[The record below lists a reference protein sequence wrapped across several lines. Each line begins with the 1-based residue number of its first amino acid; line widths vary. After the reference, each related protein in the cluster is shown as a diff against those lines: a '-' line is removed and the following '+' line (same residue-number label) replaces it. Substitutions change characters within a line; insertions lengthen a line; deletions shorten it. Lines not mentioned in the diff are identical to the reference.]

1 MADYPVE
8 FVSNPY
14 RFGAEMWFFR
24 HKREKC
30 DPALPRPAKLAKT
43 RAMKSQWNDEDAKRA
58 VDAYGAEGV
67 NEDIALRVYTTRLI
81 GRDPMLVLHGGG
93 NTSVKTRGVDDLGH
107 EHDVIAVKGSGA
119 DMADMEP
126 WGLPAVKL
134 GPLREMRAL
143 DSLSDEAMVNVQRL
157 NLLNASAPNPSVETL
172 LHAFL
177 PHKFVDHTHA
187 AAVLSLVD
195 QPGGDA
201 LASEVYNGRMGIVPY
216 IAPGFDLAKAAA
228 EVFDEK
234 PDVEGL
240 ILHKHGIFTFGDTA
254 RDAYER
260 MIEMVSLAE
269 SRLRQGRPVVF
280 QAGRLPPALASAAE
294 IAPVLRGACAIH
306 RPGEEPT
313 RFIAEFRTSPEILGY
328 VNGAE
333 LASYSQRGVVTPDHI
348 IRTKNKPLVVP
359 APEAGKLDGFAE
371 AVQAAVETFA
381 AEYDVYFTRENA
393 AAGGTKTK
401 LDPMPRVI
409 LVPGLGLF
417 GLGRSAKDA
426 AIAGDLAENTVRVV
440 TDAEAI
446 GRYDPLPESDLFA
459 LEYWSLEQAKLKG
472 QVVKPLTGQ
481 VAVVTGAGAIGSATA
496 KALAGDGAAVAVFDI
511 DGDAAADA
519 ARAVKG
525 LGVACDVTKPND
537 VAGAFAAVCERFGG
551 VDILVS
557 NAGAAWQGRIGD
569 VPDEVLRR
577 SFELNFFAHQTVARE
592 AVRIMLKQ
600 GTGGALL
607 FNISKQA
614 VNPGQN
620 FGPYG
625 LPKAATMLL
634 MRQYALDY
642 GADGIRSNGVN
653 ADRIRSGLL
662 TGEMIAA
669 RSKARGVSETEY
681 MSGNLLHAEVTAED
695 VAQAFLALAKA
706 RKTTGHVETVD
717 GGNIAAALR

>member
-1 MADYPVE
+1 
-8 FVSNPY
+8 
-14 RFGAEMWFFR
+14 
-24 HKREKC
+24 
-30 DPALPRPAKLAKT
+30 
-43 RAMKSQWNDEDAKRA
+43 MKSQWNDDEARRA
-58 VDAYGAEGV
+58 VEAYGAEGV

-81 GRDPMLVLHGGG
+81 GRDPLLVLHGGG
-93 NTSVKTRGVDDLGH
+93 NTSVKTRAVDDLGQ

-119 DMADMEP
+119 DMAEIEP

-134 GPLREMRAL
+134 GPLREMRGL
-143 DSLSDEAMVNVQRL
+143 DVLSDEAMVNCQRL
-157 NLLNASAPNPSVETL
+157 NLLDAAAPNPSVETL

-177 PHKFVDHTHA
+177 PHNFVDHAHA

-195 QPGGDA
+195 QPDGVA
-201 LASEVYNGRMGIVPY
+201 LAREVYNGRMGIVPY
-216 IAPGFDLAKAAA
+216 IAPGFDLAKVAAD
-228 EVFDEK
+228 VFDEK

-240 ILHKHGIFTFGDTA
+240 ILHRHGIFTFGDTA

-280 QAGRLPPALASAAE
+280 QGANLPAAPASAAE
-294 IAPVLRGACAIH
+294 IAPILRGACAIH
-306 RPGEEPT
+306 RPGQEPV
-313 RFIAEFRTSPEILGY
+313 RFIAEYRSSPAVLDY

-359 APEAGKLDGFAE
+359 APESGNLDDFAK
-371 AVQAAVETFA
+371 AVEAAVETYV
-381 AEYDVYFTRENA
+381 AEYDLYFARGNEA
-393 AAGGTKTK
+393 VGGTKTK
-401 LDPMPRVI
+401 LDPMPRVV
-409 LVPGLGLF
+409 LVPGVGLF

-426 AIAGDLAENTVRVV
+426 AIAGDLAENTVRVI

-446 GRYDPLPESDLFA
+446 GRYEPLPESDLFA
-459 LEYWSLEQAKLKG
+459 LEYWSLEQAKLAK

-481 VAVVTGAGAIGSATA
+481 VAVVTGAGAIGTATA
-496 KALAGDGAAVAVFDI
+496 KALAGDGAAVAVLDI
-511 DGDAAADA
+511 DGEAAAEA

-525 LGVACDVTKPND
+525 IGIACDVTNPGEVSN
-537 VAGAFAAVCERFGG
+537 AFAAVCARFGG

-569 VPDEVLRR
+569 VPDEVLRK

-592 AVRIMLKQ
+592 AVAIMLKQ

-662 TGEMIAA
+662 TDEMIAA
-669 RSKARGVSETEY
+669 RSEARGVTETDY
-681 MSGNLLHAEVTAED
+681 MAGNLLRAEVTADD
-695 VAQAFLALAKA
+695 VGQAFLALAKA

>member
-1 MADYPVE
+1 
-8 FVSNPY
+8 
-14 RFGAEMWFFR
+14 
-24 HKREKC
+24 
-30 DPALPRPAKLAKT
+30 
-43 RAMKSQWNDEDAKRA
+43 
-58 VDAYGAEGV
+58 
-67 NEDIALRVYTTRLI
+67 
-81 GRDPMLVLHGGG
+81 
-93 NTSVKTRGVDDLGH
+93 
-107 EHDVIAVKGSGA
+107 
-119 DMADMEP
+119 
-126 WGLPAVKL
+126 
-134 GPLREMRAL
+134 
-143 DSLSDEAMVNVQRL
+143 
-157 NLLNASAPNPSVETL
+157 VETL

-177 PHKFVDHTHA
+177 PHNFVDHAHA

-195 QPGGDA
+195 QPDGEA
-201 LASEVYNGRMGIVPY
+201 LAREVYDGRMGFVPY

-228 EVFDEK
+228 DVFDEK

-240 ILHKHGIFTFGDTA
+240 ILHKHGIFTFGETA
-254 RDAYER
+254 QDAYEH

-280 QAGRLPPALASAAE
+280 QGAHVPAEPATAAD
-294 IAPVLRGACAIH
+294 IAPILRGACAIH
-306 RPGEEPT
+306 HPGQEPT
-313 RFIAEFRTSPEILGY
+313 RFIAEFRTSPAILDY
-328 VNGAE
+328 VNGTE

-348 IRTKNKPLVVP
+348 IRTKNKPLVVS
-359 APEAGKLDGFAE
+359 APETGKLDAFTQS
-371 AVQAAVETFA
+371 VQAAVETFV
-381 AEYDVYFTRENA
+381 AEYDIYFSRENEA
-393 AAGGTKTK
+393 VGGIKTK

-409 LVPGLGLF
+409 LVPGVGLF

-446 GRYDPLPESDLFA
+446 GRYEPLPERDLFA
-459 LEYWSLEQAKLKG
+459 LEYWSLEQAKLAK

-481 VAVVTGAGAIGSATA
+481 AAVVTGAGAIGTATA
-496 KALAGDGAAVAVFDI
+496 KALAADGAAVAVFDL
-511 DGDAAADA
+511 DGDAAAEA

-525 LGVACDVTKPND
+525 IGIACDVTQPND
-537 VAGAFAAVCERFGG
+537 VARAFAAVCARFGG
-551 VDILVS
+551 VDIVVS

-569 VPDEVLRR
+569 VPDEVLRK
-577 SFELNFFAHQTVARE
+577 SFELNFFAHQSVSRAAVA
-592 AVRIMLKQ
+592 IMLKQ
-600 GTGGALL
+600 STGGALL

-653 ADRIRSGLL
+653 ADRVRSGLL
-662 TGEMIAA
+662 TDNMIAA
-669 RSKARGVSETEY
+669 RSEARGVSETDY

-706 RKTTGHVETVD
+706 RKTTGHVKTVD

>member
-1 MADYPVE
+1 
-8 FVSNPY
+8 
-14 RFGAEMWFFR
+14 
-24 HKREKC
+24 
-30 DPALPRPAKLAKT
+30 
-43 RAMKSQWNDEDAKRA
+43 MKSQWNDDEARRA
-58 VDAYGAEGV
+58 VEAYGAEGV

-81 GRDPMLVLHGGG
+81 GRDPLLVLHGGG
-93 NTSVKTRGVDDLGH
+93 NTSVKTRAVDDLGQ

-119 DMADMEP
+119 DMAEIEP

-134 GPLREMRAL
+134 GPLREMRGL
-143 DSLSDEAMVNVQRL
+143 DALSDEAMVNCQRL
-157 NLLNASAPNPSVETL
+157 NLLDAAAPNPSVETL

-177 PHKFVDHTHA
+177 PHKFVDHAHA

-195 QPGGDA
+195 QPDGVA
-201 LASEVYNGRMGIVPY
+201 LAREVYNGRMGIVPY
-216 IAPGFDLAKAAA
+216 IAPGFDLAKVAAD
-228 EVFDEK
+228 VFDEK

-280 QAGRLPPALASAAE
+280 QGANLPAAPASAAE
-294 IAPVLRGACAIH
+294 IAPILRGACAIH
-306 RPGEEPT
+306 RPGQEPV
-313 RFIAEFRTSPEILGY
+313 RFIAEYRSSPAVLDY

-359 APEAGKLDGFAE
+359 APESGNLDDFAK
-371 AVQAAVETFA
+371 AVEAAVETYV
-381 AEYDVYFTRENA
+381 AEYDLYFARGNEA
-393 AAGGTKTK
+393 VGGTKTK
-401 LDPMPRVI
+401 LDPMPRVV
-409 LVPGLGLF
+409 LVPGVGLF

-426 AIAGDLAENTVRVV
+426 AIAGDLAENTVRVI

-446 GRYDPLPESDLFA
+446 GRYEPLPESDLFA
-459 LEYWSLEQAKLKG
+459 LEYWSLEQAKLAK

-481 VAVVTGAGAIGSATA
+481 VAVVTGAGAIGTATA
-496 KALAGDGAAVAVFDI
+496 KALAGDGAAVAVLDI
-511 DGDAAADA
+511 DGEAAAEA

-525 LGVACDVTKPND
+525 IGIACDVTNPGEVSN
-537 VAGAFAAVCERFGG
+537 AFAAVCARFGG

-569 VPDEVLRR
+569 VPDEVLRK

-592 AVRIMLKQ
+592 AVAIMLKQ

-662 TGEMIAA
+662 TDEMIAA
-669 RSKARGVSETEY
+669 RSEARGVTETDY
-681 MSGNLLHAEVTAED
+681 MAGNLLRAEVTADD
-695 VAQAFLALAKA
+695 VGQAFLALAKA

>member
-1 MADYPVE
+1 
-8 FVSNPY
+8 
-14 RFGAEMWFFR
+14 
-24 HKREKC
+24 
-30 DPALPRPAKLAKT
+30 
-43 RAMKSQWNDEDAKRA
+43 MKSQWNDDEARRA
-58 VDAYGAEGV
+58 VEAYGAEGV

-81 GRDPMLVLHGGG
+81 GRDPLLVLHGGG
-93 NTSVKTRGVDDLGH
+93 NTSVKTRAVDDLGQ

-119 DMADMEP
+119 DMAEIEP

-134 GPLREMRAL
+134 GPLREMRGL
-143 DSLSDEAMVNVQRL
+143 DVLSDEAMVNCQRL
-157 NLLNASAPNPSVETL
+157 NLLDAAAPNPSVETL

-177 PHKFVDHTHA
+177 PHNFVDHAHA

-195 QPGGDA
+195 QPDGVA
-201 LASEVYNGRMGIVPY
+201 LAREVYNGRMGIVPY
-216 IAPGFDLAKAAA
+216 IAPGFDLAKVAAD
-228 EVFDEK
+228 VFDEK

-240 ILHKHGIFTFGDTA
+240 ILHRHGIFTVGDTA

-280 QAGRLPPALASAAE
+280 QGANLPAAPASAAE
-294 IAPVLRGACAIH
+294 IAPILRGACAIH
-306 RPGEEPT
+306 RPGQEPV
-313 RFIAEFRTSPEILGY
+313 RFIAEYRSSPAVLDY

-359 APEAGKLDGFAE
+359 APESGNLDDFAK
-371 AVQAAVETFA
+371 AVEAAVETYV
-381 AEYDVYFTRENA
+381 AEYDLYFARGNEA
-393 AAGGTKTK
+393 VGGTKTK
-401 LDPMPRVI
+401 LDPMPRVV
-409 LVPGLGLF
+409 LVPGVGLF

-426 AIAGDLAENTVRVV
+426 AIAGDLAENTVRVI

-446 GRYDPLPESDLFA
+446 GRYEPLPESDLFA
-459 LEYWSLEQAKLKG
+459 LEYWSLEQAKLAK

-481 VAVVTGAGAIGSATA
+481 VAVVTGAGAIGTATA
-496 KALAGDGAAVAVFDI
+496 KALAGDGAAVAVLDI
-511 DGDAAADA
+511 DGEAAAEA

-525 LGVACDVTKPND
+525 IGIACDVTNPGEVSN
-537 VAGAFAAVCERFGG
+537 AFAAVCARFGG

-569 VPDEVLRR
+569 VPDEVLRK

-592 AVRIMLKQ
+592 AVAIMLKQ

-662 TGEMIAA
+662 TDEMIAA
-669 RSKARGVSETEY
+669 RSEARGVTETDY
-681 MSGNLLHAEVTAED
+681 MAGNLLRAEVTADD
-695 VAQAFLALAKA
+695 VGQAFLALAKA

>member
-1 MADYPVE
+1 
-8 FVSNPY
+8 
-14 RFGAEMWFFR
+14 
-24 HKREKC
+24 
-30 DPALPRPAKLAKT
+30 LPRLTKLAKT
-43 RAMKSQWNDEDAKRA
+43 RDMQSQWNDDTAKET
-58 VDAYGAEGV
+58 VKAYGAEGV

-81 GRDPMLVLHGGG
+81 GRDPLLVLHGGG
-93 NTSVKTRGVDDLGH
+93 NTSVKTSATDDLGQAH
-107 EHDVIAVKGSGA
+107 EVIAVKGSGA

-126 WGLPAVKL
+126 WGLPEVKL
-134 GPLREMRAL
+134 GPLRETRSL
-143 DSLSDEAMVNVQRL
+143 DALSDEAMVNVQRL

-195 QPGGDA
+195 QPDGEA
-201 LASEVYNGRMGIVPY
+201 LAREVYDGRMGIVPY
-216 IAPGFDLAKAAA
+216 IAPGFALAKAAA
-228 EVFDEK
+228 DVFDEK

-240 ILHKHGIFTFGDTA
+240 ILHKHGIFTFGETA
-254 RDAYER
+254 REAYER

-280 QAGRLPPALASAAE
+280 QKAKTPAKLEAAAE
-294 IAPVLRGACAIH
+294 IAPILRGACAV
-306 RPGEEPT
+306 RKDGAEPV
-313 RFIAEFRTSPEILGY
+313 RFIAELRNSPEILDY

-333 LASYSQRGVVTPDHI
+333 LGSYSQRGVVTPDHI
-348 IRTKNKPLVVP
+348 IRTKNTPLFVP
-359 APEAGKLDGFAE
+359 APEAGKLEAFARD
-371 AVQAAVETFA
+371 VKAAVENFA
-381 AEYDVYFTRENA
+381 ADYDAYFARENA
-393 AAGGTKTK
+393 AVGGIKTK

-409 LVPGLGLF
+409 LVPGVGLF
-417 GLGRSAKDA
+417 GLGRNAKA
-426 AIAGDLAENTVRVV
+426 AGIAGDLAENTIKVV

-446 GRYDPLPESDLFA
+446 GRYDPLPERDLFA
-459 LEYWSLEQAKLKG
+459 LEYWSLEQAKLKA
-472 QVVKPLTGQ
+472 QVEKPLTGQ
-481 VAVVTGAGAIGSATA
+481 VAVVTGAGAIGAATA
-496 KALAGDGAAVAVFDI
+496 KAFAGDGAAVAVLDI
-511 DGDAAADA
+511 DGEAAKSAAAQ
-519 ARAVKG
+519 VKG
-525 LGVACDVTKPND
+525 LGLACDVTKPD
-537 VAGAFAAVCERFGG
+537 QVTRAFAEICERYGG

-557 NAGAAWQGRIGD
+557 NAGAAWQGRIGE
-569 VPDEVLRR
+569 VADETLRQ
-577 SFELNFFAHQTVARE
+577 SFELNFFAHQTVAKA
-592 AVRIMLKQ
+592 AVQVMLKQ

-662 TGEMIAA
+662 TAEMIAA
-669 RSKARGVSETEY
+669 RSKARGLSEADY
-681 MSGNLLHAEVTAED
+681 MSGNLLHAEVLADD
-695 VAQAFLALAKA
+695 VAQAFLSLAKA